1 MRAIAG
7 QRVTLRA
14 IEAPDFRVWRDA
26 KVRNQDWVGPWEPET
41 DPGVADPLVDKG
53 AFRSRC
59 ATWSRQRHLGTAYA
73 LGIFLRD
80 GSLAGEIHLSNVL
93 RGPFQ
98 SGMIGY
104 WVDQGHAGQGL
115 APEAVVL
122 LLQFA
127 FEDLG
132 LHRVEISIVPRNKA
146 SLRVIEKLGLREE
159 GLAVD
164 YLKIQGIWEDH
175 VRHAMTAVEWN
186 ERGPAM
192 LESHVHQVVR

>member
-1 MRAIAG
+1 MG
-7 QRVTLRA
+7 PRVALRA
-14 IEAPDFRVWRDA
+14 IEAPDFKVWRDA
-26 KVRNQDWVGPWEPET
+26 KVRNQDWIGPWEPEMET
-41 DPGVADPLVDKG
+41 GVVDPSVDKA

-73 LGIFLRD
+73 FGIFLRD
-80 GSLAGEIHLSNVL
+80 GSLVGEIHLSNVL

-98 SGMIGY
+98 NGMIGY
-104 WVDQGHAGQGL
+104 WVDQAHAGQGL

-132 LHRVEISIVPRNKA
+132 LHRVEVSIVPRNKA

-164 YLKIQGIWEDH
+164 YLKIQGVWEDH
-175 VRHAMTAVEWN
+175 VRHAMTAVEWD
-186 ERGPAM
+186 ERGRAM